1 MSQIVRYTHNTKNPR
16 LRYTVAYSFDKTAD
30 GQLNVSFG
38 IAQCS
43 KADTFSRAAG
53 RKMAEAR
60 LNKAFKGKQAP
71 ITNPVTGAA
80 TVPMYGQFSVADE
93 PGLSVSKLVA
103 KNFEAKRVEALEIN
117 NQYDANVAVLRDLGL
132 IPSY

>member
-1 MSQIVRYTHNTKNPR
+1 MSKIVRYTHSNKNPR
-16 LRYTVAYSFDKTAD
+16 LRYTVAYSFDKTPD

-43 KADTFSRAAG
+43 KSDTFSREAG
-53 RKMAEAR
+53 RKIAEAR

-71 ITNPVTGAA
+71 TSDEAGYA

-103 KNFEAKRVEALEIN
+103 KNFEANRNTALEFN
-117 NQYDANVAVLRDLGL
+117 NQQHNTDSLLRALGIL
-132 IPSY
+132 QG

>member
-1 MSQIVRYTHNTKNPR
+1 MSKIVRYTHNTKNPR
-16 LRYTVAYSFDKTAD
+16 LRYTVAYSFDKSPD

-60 LNKAFKGKQAP
+60 LNKAFAGKQAP
-71 ITNPVTGAA
+71 KTDAVTGHAA
-80 TVPMYGQFSVADE
+80 VPMYGQFSVADE

-103 KNFEAKRVEALEIN
+103 KNFESNRVEVLDYN
-117 NQYDANVAVLRDLGL
+117 NQIQLAEDTLRALVGHGW
-132 IPSY
+132 